1 MLLHGGIQFL
11 REVIGYIG
19 HAWLLLIA
27 PTQAALVF
35 ASFLIILLFS
45 IFAVS
50 LCHLQVSTRGREN
63 VNYLLRDLRKNNGK
77 KTPFFF
83 KTPFLKLEFITFHLT
98 PSALFIHPV
107 FFKAV
112 IYSKLKFTNVFALI
126 FSQ

>member
-77 KTPFFF
+77 KTPFFLRLHF
-83 KTPFLKLEFITFHLT
+83 
-98 PSALFIHPV
+98 
-107 FFKAV
+107 
-112 IYSKLKFTNVFALI
+112 
-126 FSQ
+126 